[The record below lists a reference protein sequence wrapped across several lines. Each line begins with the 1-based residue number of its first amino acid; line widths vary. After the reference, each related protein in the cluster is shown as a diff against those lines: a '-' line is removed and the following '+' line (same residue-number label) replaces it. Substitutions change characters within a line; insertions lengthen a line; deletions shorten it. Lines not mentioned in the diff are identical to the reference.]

1 MSRRTASTR
10 RLAFPNRCRGIPL
23 YFRKRRVRRF
33 LMRFCKRQLHKVCR
47 QSVMPFG
54 SERVGPRVIQTGA
67 KEFRVH
73 GATNEQVRLATKDA
87 LRNYGPVMEGPL
99 PTPVKIAT
107 AAMVGMVTRN
117 VFDERQG
124 EYGKEHLLGSSL
136 YSTKLR

>member
-1 MSRRTASTR
+1 
-10 RLAFPNRCRGIPL
+10 
-23 YFRKRRVRRF
+23 
-33 LMRFCKRQLHKVCR
+33 
-47 QSVMPFG
+47 MPFR

-67 KEFRVH
+67 KEFRVQ

-136 YSTKLR
+136 YSTKLRVRGPDGDVRVSRHTQGILGPGANVGDFGRALQAALDRQRR